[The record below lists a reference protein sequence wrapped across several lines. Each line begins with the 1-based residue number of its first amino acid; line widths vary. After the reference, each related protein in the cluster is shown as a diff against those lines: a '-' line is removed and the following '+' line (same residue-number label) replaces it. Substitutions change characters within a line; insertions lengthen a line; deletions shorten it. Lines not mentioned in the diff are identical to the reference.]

1 MIHTLRL
8 AASAVSASPRSDVT
22 SWWPARSRQ
31 ASTVELLCM
40 GRLHRLRS
48 SGSCAGLDDVTLIGR
63 LDDADAMRELI
74 VRHERPLMSMAMS
87 MIRNRAD
94 AEEIVQ
100 DTFVQAYR
108 AAGTFRGDAKVSTWL
123 HSICYRQ
130 VLTRTR
136 RRRHLTVAIDEALT
150 QMSTSTDDAFRLAL
164 DDAVEELP
172 DINRQAFVL
181 VDVLGFSRSDAA
193 EIVGVEANTMRARV
207 AKARA
212 LLADILTAEA
222 SS

>member
-1 MIHTLRL
+1 MIIAFRL
-8 AASAVSASPRSDVT
+8 AAASATTSPRSSVAT
-22 SWWPARSRQ
+22 WWRARGGQ

-48 SGSCAGLDDVTLIGR
+48 SSSCAVLDDVTLIGR

-136 RRRHLTVAIDEALT
+136 RRRHLTVAIDEASM